1 MLLLL
6 FFEIIIITVKIN
18 FNKHTQKDRDRQR
31 TRGHIYIFSLL
42 NKAVYGFCLE
52 SVSSCQSF
60 DFEMTCFETHSI
72 ASRTSLLYVHRLR
85 WNSLHTPMEF
95 VWDRTWMVL
104 EVIKMQTATNACGKS
119 DRSAIDFP
127 LLTIDNN
134 YNKYIHLSFIDA
146 HVHLVD
152 CHYFPTI
159 LYSKWLRNHIYLC
172 AIVHRLT
179 DSVRVMGDFCMRPV
193 SAVGHVTLSIPDG
206 AKLTIVKSIQCH
218 DKRHWNCYACSLS
231 LYVHMCVVRCC
242 FFCVAFCIW
251 LLIWVAWSSL
261 KSQIETHD
269 LWSQCTRTR
278 SNL

>member
-104 EVIKMQTATNACGKS
+104 EVIKMQTATNACEKS
-119 DRSAIDFP
+119 DRSAIDFAL

-159 LYSKWLRNHIYLC
+159 YIQSGFGITSIYVQLFI
-172 AIVHRLT
+172 A
-179 DSVRVMGDFCMRPV
+179 
-193 SAVGHVTLSIPDG
+193 
-206 AKLTIVKSIQCH
+206 
-218 DKRHWNCYACSLS
+218 
-231 LYVHMCVVRCC
+231 
-242 FFCVAFCIW
+242 
-251 LLIWVAWSSL
+251 
-261 KSQIETHD
+261 
-269 LWSQCTRTR
+269 
-278 SNL
+278 

>member
-52 SVSSCQSF
+52 SVSSCQPF

-85 WNSLHTPMEF
+85 WNSLHTPVEF

-104 EVIKMQTATNACGKS
+104 EVIKMQTATNACEKS
-119 DRSAIDFP
+119 DRSAIDFAL

-159 LYSKWLRNHIYLC
+159 YIFKVASESHLFMCNCSSLNGQCACDGGFLHAAGVCCWSCYALDPRRCQVNHRKI
-172 AIVHRLT
+172 
-179 DSVRVMGDFCMRPV
+179 DSVPR
-193 SAVGHVTLSIPDG
+193 
-206 AKLTIVKSIQCH
+206 
-218 DKRHWNCYACSLS
+218 
-231 LYVHMCVVRCC
+231 
-242 FFCVAFCIW
+242 
-251 LLIWVAWSSL
+251 
-261 KSQIETHD
+261 
-269 LWSQCTRTR
+269 
-278 SNL
+278 